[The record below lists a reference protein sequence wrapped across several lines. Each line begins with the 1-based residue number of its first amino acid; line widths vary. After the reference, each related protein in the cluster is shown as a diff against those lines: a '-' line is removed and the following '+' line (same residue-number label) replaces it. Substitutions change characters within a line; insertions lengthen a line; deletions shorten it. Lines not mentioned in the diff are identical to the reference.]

1 MNCTHVGEECKHHKD
16 GVEDGGDDTMC
27 PRVHLSRPRRGGEGG
42 GGGGGES
49 AERTDGCWFY
59 SSKEMRELQGLKR
72 PKEEEEIKEWVGGA
86 TFRS

>member
-1 MNCTHVGEECKHHKD
+1 MNCTHIGEECKHHKD
-16 GVEDGGDDTMC
+16 GVEDGGDYTMC
-27 PRVHLSRPRRGGEGG
+27 PRVHLSSPRRGEGG
-42 GGGGGES
+42 GS
-49 AERTDGCWFY
+49 AERMDGCWFY